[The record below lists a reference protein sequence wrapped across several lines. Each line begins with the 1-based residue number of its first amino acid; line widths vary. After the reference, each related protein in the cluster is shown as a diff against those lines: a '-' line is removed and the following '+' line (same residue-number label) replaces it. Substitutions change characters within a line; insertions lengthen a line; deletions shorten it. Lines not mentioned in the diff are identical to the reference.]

1 MIKLGLFLR
10 TAVPA
15 CVLAMGAAVPGLR
28 PIAWVTGLA
37 FGLALMLLMAWGL
50 RRTERP
56 ALSPADWVTMSRA
69 TLVGVA
75 AELIADG
82 TRPIAW
88 LVALV
93 GVALLLDGV
102 DGQVARRTGT
112 SSEFGARFDMEVDA
126 FLLLLLSVQV
136 SRMLGFWV
144 LGIGLMRY
152 AFVAATWAFPWL
164 NKPLYPSM
172 ARKAVAAVQGVAL
185 VAAVSTL
192 LPFFVS
198 RTAVALAL
206 ASLIW
211 SFGRDTL
218 WLTAQHRVVRP
229 GTRAVHSGTRAVRPG
244 TPAVQPGA

>member
-1 MIKLGLFLR
+1 
-10 TAVPA
+10 
-15 CVLAMGAAVPGLR
+15 
-28 PIAWVTGLA
+28 
-37 FGLALMLLMAWGL
+37 
-50 RRTERP
+50 
-56 ALSPADWVTMSRA
+56 MSRA

-185 VAAVSTL
+185 VAAVSTI
-192 LPFFVS
+192 LPTFVS
-198 RTAVALAL
+198 LTAVALAL

-229 GTRAVHSGTRAVRPG
+229 GTRGVRPG
-244 TPAVQPGA
+244 TRAIRPAPAVQPGA

>member
-112 SSEFGARFDMEVDA
+112 SSEFGARFDMEVEA

-136 SRMLGFWV
+136 SRMLVFWV

-185 VAAVSTL
+185 VAAVSTI
-192 LPFFVS
+192 LPTFVS
-198 RTAVALAL
+198 LTAVALAL

-229 GTRAVHSGTRAVRPG
+229 GTRGVRPG
-244 TPAVQPGA
+244 TRAIRPAPAVQPGA